1 MRLILADDAVLFR
14 EALAAALAAD
24 GHEILGQVSD
34 GEALLRL
41 AERTSPD
48 LAIVDIRMPPGHR
61 REGLDAALVL
71 RARQPRVPVLL
82 LSHHVETADVASL
95 LRDDAAGVGYLL
107 KDRVGRLSDLL
118 EAVRRVGN
126 GGTAIDPEVVGRLL
140 GRRREPGPLDELTAR
155 EREVLALMAE
165 GRSNQA
171 IADRLVLEARTIE
184 GHVRTIFSKLRLEP
198 APDDH
203 RRVLAVLLWLRR
215 TASADG

>member
-24 GHEILGQVSD
+24 GHEILGQVGD